1 MRDTLIQASYLIA
14 AVLFILGLRRMS
26 SPKTARGGILWA
38 GVGMVLAT
46 VATFF
51 WPELSNLLLI
61 VIAIVVGGGIALFL
75 GQKVAMTDMPQMI
88 ALFNGMGGGAAAAI
102 SAAELI
108 RPDRPA
114 RDIVVFAVLGAI
126 IGTISFSGSLI
137 AFAKLQGLIRK
148 SFLFPGQNVVN
159 VLILVATLV
168 AGGFVIAGGGAVWV
182 IVLFAGAFLFG
193 FMMTL
198 PIGGADMPVVIS
210 LYNALTGLAV
220 AFEGYVLGNPAL
232 IVAGTVV
239 GAAGTL
245 LTQLMARAMNRSI
258 GNVLFSGFGAAG
270 GSRGERGRGRGHEG
284 HGHRRRRH
292 PALLREQGGH
302 RPRLR
307 HGRGP
312 GPAQAL
318 VAGSALRSP

>member
-1 MRDTLIQASYLIA
+1 
-14 AVLFILGLRRMS
+14 
-26 SPKTARGGILWA
+26 
-38 GVGMVLAT
+38 
-46 VATFF
+46 
-51 WPELSNLLLI
+51 
-61 VIAIVVGGGIALFL
+61 
-75 GQKVAMTDMPQMI
+75 MTDMPQMI

-245 LTQLMARAMNRSI
+245 AHPTH
-258 GNVLFSGFGAAG
+258 GP
-270 GSRGERGRGRGHEG
+270 GHEPL
-284 HGHRRRRH
+284 HRQRALFWLRRRRG
-292 PALLREQGGH
+292 E
-302 RPRLR
+302 
-307 HGRGP
+307 
-312 GPAQAL
+312 
-318 VAGSALRSP
+318 